1 MFTSGVLGVER
12 GASYRGGLFLL
23 NAIGI
28 ALLAGCSAPVDAG
41 GSASDPVATVSA
53 EEQALSVGGCGAV
66 VDPLRSSLIV
76 HPSIVSDPARSSNA
90 TDGVW
95 SFRRQ
100 IENMAPSASAA
111 ATDSFLR
118 GIFESWLSPQFVNGE
133 LLDARPTAQGV
144 LLDQFQDPGSS
155 PRTFNL
161 ANAPFDL
168 IGIAN
173 RIDLRG
179 TTAAGEGRL
188 IYALRV
194 PGGGSNAMS
203 LIVEYA
209 LPLKAPLD
217 TPAKWAAKW
226 HELDALDPATQSAT
240 FASKLQE
247 LTDVFTVRNAV
258 PGNINGSA
266 VLRIRSNEVALVG
279 PAGGGGH
286 WQLREFRLN
295 AAGAMLPAITESSPN
310 HDAFNRSQPMRD
322 FINQTPALAAADLS
336 FLSVKLPDVFQNALF
351 GGGKSQMTSTAF
363 DRNADRWSL
372 SFTEDQR
379 TSVAIDNFGMLTC
392 NGCHNENKLLS
403 DIPFYQVSPVNA
415 PGADGTGRLSKFMT
429 EGDPTQP
436 LRRPA
441 ELTRRANDLGAL
453 LCAPSQTDLVVTK
466 LSWSPAIPAPGQSVL
481 FSATIANLGSSTK
494 AAGAINGVAFR
505 IDASNVAWS
514 DTNTQA
520 LAPGQTLTL
529 TANSGPSGSST
540 WSASS
545 GAHTVEAWV
554 DDVNRIAEG
563 NENNNKLTAP
573 LAVGVDLTVSNIS
586 WSPVQTQSGVP
597 VTFSATVT
605 NRGTVA
611 TAPGVVI
618 GVRFD
623 VDGTIVSWSDT
634 NSASLAPGAS
644 RTVTAN
650 SGPAGSSTWL
660 VTTGNHAISAWVDD
674 VNRLPDVNRSN
685 NKLETRLFVF

>member
-1 MFTSGVLGVER
+1 MFTSRVLGVGR
-12 GASYRGGLFLL
+12 RVSCAGDLFFGSVL
-23 NAIGI
+23 GI
-28 ALLAGCSAPVDAG
+28 ALLSGCSAPVEAG
-41 GSASDPVATVSA
+41 GSQGESVATSGV
-53 EEQALSVGGCGAV
+53 EQQALTVGTCGALV
-66 VDPLRSSLIV
+66 EPLRSALIV
-76 HPSIVSDPARSSNA
+76 HPSIVTDPVRSSNA

-100 IENMAPSASAA
+100 IENMAPSALPA
-111 ATDSFLR
+111 ATDPFLR
-118 GIFESWLSPQFVNGE
+118 GIFESWLTPQFVNGD
-133 LLDARPTAQGV
+133 LLDARPTAQEV
-144 LLDQFQDPGSS
+144 LLDQFQNPGSA

-173 RIDLRG
+173 RIDLRS
-179 TTAAGEGRL
+179 TSSAGEGRL

-194 PGGGSNAMS
+194 PGNGSNAMS

-217 TPAKWAAKW
+217 TPGKWAAKF
-226 HELDALDPATQSAT
+226 HELDALDPGTQSAA
-240 FASKLQE
+240 FASKLQA
-247 LTDVFTVRNAV
+247 LTDVFTARNAV

-279 PAGGGGH
+279 PAGGAGH

-295 AAGAMLPAITESSPN
+295 AAGAMQPAITDSSPN
-310 HDAFNRSQPMRD
+310 HDAFNRSQQMRD
-322 FINQTPALAAADLS
+322 FIAQTPLLAAPDLS
-336 FLSVKLPDVFQNALF
+336 FLSVKLPDVFQNTLF

-403 DIPFYQVSPVNA
+403 DMPFYQVSPINA
-415 PGADGTGRLSKFMT
+415 PGVDGTGRLSKFLT

-441 ELTRRANDLGAL
+441 ELTRRANDLGTL

-466 LSWSPAIPAPGQSVL
+466 LSWSPTNPAPGQNVL
-481 FSATIANLGSSTK
+481 FSATIANLGTSTK

-505 IDASNVAWS
+505 IDGSNVSWS
-514 DTNTQA
+514 DTNVQA
-520 LAPGQTLTL
+520 LVPGQTLTL

-540 WSASS
+540 WSASN

-573 LAVGVDLTVSNIS
+573 LAVGVDLTVSNVS

-605 NRGTVA
+605 NRGTLA
-611 TAPGVVI
+611 TAAGVVI

-623 VDGTIVSWSDT
+623 VDGSIVSWSDT
-634 NSASLAPGAS
+634 STASLAPGAS
-644 RTVTAN
+644 RTVTVN

>member
-1 MFTSGVLGVER
+1 MFTSRGFGVGFRASQSGALVLGSAL
-12 GASYRGGLFLL
+12 GF
-23 NAIGI
+23 
-28 ALLAGCSAPVDAG
+28 ALLAGCSAPAG
-41 GSASDPVATVSA
+41 EADSGA
-53 EEQALSVGGCGAV
+53 ERAAQLSVEALSVGGCGAV
-66 VDPLRSSLIV
+66 VQPLRSSLIV
-76 HPSIVSDPARSSNA
+76 HPSIVNDPVRSSNT

-100 IENMAPSASAA
+100 IENMAPSALPA
-111 ATDSFLR
+111 ATDPLLR

-133 LLDARPTAQGV
+133 LLDARPTAQQV
-144 LLDQFQDPGSS
+144 LLDQFQTPGSS

-173 RIDLRG
+173 RIDLRS
-179 TTAAGEGRL
+179 TSSAGEGRL

-203 LIVEYA
+203 LIIEYA

-217 TPAKWAAKW
+217 TPSKWAAKL
-226 HELDALDPATQSAT
+226 HELDALDPATQSAA

-247 LTDVFTVRNAV
+247 ITDVFTVRNAV

-266 VLRIRSNEVALVG
+266 LLRVRSNEVALVG
-279 PAGGGGH
+279 PAGGAGH
-286 WQLREFRLN
+286 WQLREFRLDGTGN
-295 AAGAMLPAITESSPN
+295 LAPAISESSPN

-322 FINQTPALAAADLS
+322 FINQTPALAANDLS
-336 FLSVKLPDVFQNALF
+336 FLSVKLPDVFENILF

-403 DIPFYQVSPVNA
+403 DIPFYQVSPINA

-441 ELTRRANDLGAL
+441 ELTRRANDLGVL
-453 LCAPSQTDLVVTK
+453 LCAPSQTNLVVTK
-466 LSWSPAIPAPGQSVL
+466 LSWSPPNPAPGQSVL
-481 FSATIANLGSSTK
+481 FSATIANLGSATK
-494 AAGAINGVAFR
+494 PAGAINGVAFR
-505 IDASNVAWS
+505 IDGTNVSWS

-540 WSASS
+540 WSASN

-563 NENNNKLTAP
+563 NENDNKLTAP
-573 LAVGVDLTVSNIS
+573 LSVGVDLTISNIS
-586 WSPVQTQSGVP
+586 WSPVQTSSGVP
-597 VTFSATVT
+597 VTFSATVS

-611 TAPGVVI
+611 TQAGVII

-623 VDGTIVSWSDT
+623 VDGNIVSWSDT
-634 NSASLAPGAS
+634 NNATLAPGAS

-650 SGPAGSSTWL
+650 SGPSGSSTWV

-674 VNRLPDVNRSN
+674 VNRLPDTNRSN
-685 NKLETRLFVF
+685 NRLETRLFVF